1 VLVRL
6 FVSLLSLPNILLYS
20 LPVAAFL
27 IYVPYLVVAAER
39 VKLAQSMDNPLE
51 VFSRP
56 RFYADKLPDYAK
68 RANWAH
74 QNAFESFMLY
84 APAAIMAYVTG
95 QEGRNALLA
104 VLAYLIARLMF
115 AVFYMLN
122 VAPLRSLMFGI
133 GSFSIFSLYFMS
145 CKTLWLQ

>member
-1 VLVRL
+1 MSVLS
-6 FVSLLSLPNILLYS
+6 FPSCLLYS

-39 VKLAQSMDNPLE
+39 VKLAQTMDNPLE

-56 RFYADKLPDYAK
+56 RFYADQLPDYAK

-74 QNAFESFMLY
+74 QNAFESFILY
-84 APAAIMAYVTG
+84 APAAVMAYITG
-95 QEGRNALLA
+95 QDGTNMVLA
-104 VLAYLIARLMF
+104 VLAYLVARLLF
-115 AVFYMLN
+115 SVFYIVN

-133 GSFSIFSLYFMS
+133 GSLSIFSLYFMS

>member
-1 VLVRL
+1 MSVLS
-6 FVSLLSLPNILLYS
+6 FPSCLLYS
-20 LPVAAFL
+20 VPIAAFL
-27 IYVPYLVVAAER
+27 IYVPYMVVAAER
-39 VKLAQSMDNPLE
+39 VKLAQSMENPLE

-74 QNAFESFMLY
+74 QNAFESFILY
-84 APAAIMAYVTG
+84 APAAVMAYVTG
-95 QEGRNALLA
+95 QDGSNAVLA
-104 VLAYLIARLMF
+104 VLAYLVARLLF
-115 AVFYMLN
+115 PLFYILN

>member
-1 VLVRL
+1 MN
-6 FVSLLSLPNILLYS
+6 LLPAPNVFLYS
-20 LPVAAFL
+20 LPIAAFL

-39 VKLAQSMDNPLE
+39 VKLAQSMDDPLE

-56 RFYADKLPDYAK
+56 RFYGDKLPDHAK

-74 QNAFESFMLY
+74 QNSFESFILY
-84 APAAIMAYVTG
+84 APAAVAAYVTG
-95 QEGRNALLA
+95 QTSTTALYA
-104 VLAYLIARLMF
+104 VVAYLIARLLF
-115 AVFYMLN
+115 SVFYILN

-145 CKTLWLQ
+145 CKAIWLQ

>member
-1 VLVRL
+1 
-6 FVSLLSLPNILLYS
+6 
-20 LPVAAFL
+20 
-27 IYVPYLVVAAER
+27 
-39 VKLAQSMDNPLE
+39 
-51 VFSRP
+51 
-56 RFYADKLPDYAK
+56 
-68 RANWAH
+68 
-74 QNAFESFMLY
+74 
-84 APAAIMAYVTG
+84 MAYVTG
-95 QEGRNALLA
+95 QDGRNALLA